1 MNGRLSPVSARFV
14 GCRSL
19 GVRPLPSSHPTR
31 LSSRRSLTRYGRS
44 FPPFLSRVDMRRVR
58 KGKSDMWVTDKM
70 TKDGGDG
77 WTETR
82 PWGGRITWGNRTVRS
97 LGSPFVSSHSL
108 PSPSLGPYVPSAEP
122 VTSGVSEETN
132 ERREWPVN
140 DEDERLDQDMRKDDE
155 EPRAARE
162 WGSRSISPVNRSSP
176 ALFGSSHTRLLSLAS
191 CAPLR
196 PSRMSVA
203 KEVRRRGHRKEEKGK
218 EWRAGW
224 QGC

>member
-1 MNGRLSPVSARFV
+1 MAFSWNLMVIYLSSLLLLFTIFWMGIWWLFSYFYYFLLFFYIQKPHPLHIIKDYYFLLWILWVSFTVSTVPLYA
-14 GCRSL
+14 L
-19 GVRPLPSSHPTR
+19 RPL
-31 LSSRRSLTRYGRS
+31 RS
-44 FPPFLSRVDMRRVR
+44 FTYS
-58 KGKSDMWVTDKM
+58 
-70 TKDGGDG
+70 
-77 WTETR
+77 
-82 PWGGRITWGNRTVRS
+82 IN
-97 LGSPFVSSHSL
+97 
-108 PSPSLGPYVPSAEP
+108 
-122 VTSGVSEETN
+122 
-132 ERREWPVN
+132 EWPVN